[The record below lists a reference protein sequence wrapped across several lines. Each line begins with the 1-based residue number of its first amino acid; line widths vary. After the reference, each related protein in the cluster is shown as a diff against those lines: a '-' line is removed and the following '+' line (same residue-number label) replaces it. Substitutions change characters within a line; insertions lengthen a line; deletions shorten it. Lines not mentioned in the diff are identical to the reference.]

1 MPFEKGKSGN
11 PGGRVSERMFGD
23 ALRLALKE
31 VDAAGVT
38 KLRRIADK
46 LVASAVAGNPF
57 AIQQI
62 ADRLDGKPTQP
73 IAGDDNLPPVRIQ
86 RIELVAATKD
96 GNRTD

>member
-11 PGGRVSERMFGD
+11 PGGRVKERAFTDMLRVALLEND
-23 ALRLALKE
+23 AG
-31 VDAAGVT
+31 GVT

-73 IAGDDNLPPVRIQ
+73 IAGDDSFPPVQ
-86 RIELVAATKD
+86 LERIERVIVRPDDKN
-96 GNRTD
+96 G